1 MRLIAQTSHSLDPHA
16 NQLVFA
22 GNVGYRC
29 SRRRSSCGCFVIL
42 QQEPGLDP
50 CNWEL
55 TGTALEKGQKGLHAH
70 VLPFPSKNSKEPS
83 PPPPPAPLHKVDTDF
98 NPKAVPSLTFL
109 LCGPSHPVLPSTE
122 GMGNSVCPVS
132 KPSSHVNEG

>member
-1 MRLIAQTSHSLDPHA
+1 MRIIAQTSHSSDPHA

-29 SRRRSSCGCFVIL
+29 SRRRSSCGCCVIL
-42 QQEPGLDP
+42 QQEAGLDP

-55 TGTALEKGQKGLHAH
+55 TGTALEKGQKGLRAH
-70 VLPFPSKNSKEPS
+70 VLPFPSKNSRE
-83 PPPPPAPLHKVDTDF
+83 PPPPTLHKVDTDF
-98 NPKAVPSLTFL
+98 NPKAVSSLTFL
-109 LCGPSHPVLPSTE
+109 LCGPSQLVLPSTE

-132 KPSSHVNEG
+132 EPSSHVNEG